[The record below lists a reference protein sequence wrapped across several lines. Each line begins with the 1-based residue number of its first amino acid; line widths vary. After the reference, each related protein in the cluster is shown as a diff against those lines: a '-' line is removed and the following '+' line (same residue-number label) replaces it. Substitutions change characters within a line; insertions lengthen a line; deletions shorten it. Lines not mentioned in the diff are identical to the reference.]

1 MEIRTDIK
9 NNEGLRNSFFDL
21 AEDVFGLDLRT
32 WYVNGFWQDDY
43 IPYSVVEDGRVVA
56 NVSVNICNF
65 RWKTRIRHLAQLGT
79 IMCDEAYRGR
89 GYIRALMEKI
99 ERECESSFEG
109 IYLYCMTDKI
119 PFYEKFGF
127 SRRYEWRCVK
137 EVNITTPADIEN
149 VPMKTQDDWDRM
161 VDIIQRRYQ
170 YGDRIMMNNPG
181 LFMFCLAGPMSD
193 NVFFVPSSEA
203 YVIASAEKEVLTIYA
218 VFSEGKIGL
227 GDVISSFG
235 SGIRKVVL
243 AFTPENN
250 TGFDRVR
257 IEDEDQVMMV
267 RGPVFDEAK
276 NERFMFP
283 EISHA

>member
-21 AEDVFGLDLRT
+21 AGDVFGLDLKT
-32 WYVNGFWQDDY
+32 WYANGFWQDDY

-65 RWKTRIRHLAQLGT
+65 RWRTRIRHLAQL
-79 IMCDEAYRGR
+79 
-89 GYIRALMEKI
+89 
-99 ERECESSFEG
+99 G

-149 VPMKTQDDWDRM
+149 VPMRTQDDWDRM

-203 YVIASAEKEVLTIYA
+203 YVIALAEKEVLTIYA

-235 SGIRKVVL
+235 SGIRKVV
-243 AFTPENN
+243 
-250 TGFDRVR
+250 TG
-257 IEDEDQVMMV
+257 
-267 RGPVFDEAK
+267 
-276 NERFMFP
+276 
-283 EISHA
+283 